1 MENIP
6 MFTTEHGVGSL
17 ILREIPYSET
27 AYICIASD
35 LEPAAFLADCLAF
48 CKTVGAKTVYATGDP
63 ILESYPFHTAVWKL
77 VRPLEGIGET
87 DACIIPVTQNTVEKW
102 REIYNR
108 RMKTVDNS
116 AWFSWTDGK
125 KLLREGNGYFIHRNG
140 MLLGIGM
147 ASGGTLD
154 AVVSEVPGAGKDVVI
169 ALCRALTE
177 DTVTLQVA
185 STNSRALRLYDRL
198 GFVKAAEISTWY
210 QVV

>member
-6 MFTTEHGVGSL
+6 MFTTERGVGSL

-27 AYICIASD
+27 AYIRVASAQ
-35 LEPAAFLADCLAF
+35 EPEAFLADCLAF
-48 CKTVGAKTVYATGDP
+48 CKTVGAKKVYATGDASF
-63 ILESYPFHTAVWKL
+63 EKYPFHTAIWKL

-87 DACIIPVTQNTVEKW
+87 DACVFPVTQKTVETW

-108 RMKTVDNS
+108 RMKDVDNS

-125 KLLREGNGYFIHRNG
+125 KLLREGNGYFVHRDG
-140 MLLGIGM
+140 QILGIGM

-154 AVVSEVPGAGKDVVI
+154 AVISEVPGAGKDVVI

-185 STNSRALRLYDRL
+185 STNHKALRLYDKL
-198 GFVKAAEISTWY
+198 GFVKVGEISTWY
-210 QVV
+210 QIL